1 MHALMLG
8 ASCFDVMK
16 LSSAEYHY
24 GMDGVDVLN
33 ESFIQ
38 DCGYGIV
45 KATMED
51 VVVCFDDII
60 VVHHKVRKLWHNNYA
75 HTMGPQVSTIL
86 SKYIKVFPK
95 LDSLGV
101 EKVVAFYD
109 HLQEVGSNY
118 VIAFMPFD
126 TIVLLNHFEGLCP
139 PGLGLLRYAVMSKA
153 LLGLLPWLIP
163 TTLSPQVGAA
173 ISSV

>member
-1 MHALMLG
+1 MHAHMLG

-16 LSSAEYHY
+16 LTSVEYHY
-24 GMDGVDVLN
+24 SMVGVDVLN

-51 VVVCFDDII
+51 VVVCFNDII
-60 VVHHKVRKLWHNNYA
+60 MVHHKVCKLWHNNYV
-75 HTMGPQVSTIL
+75 HTMGPLVSTIL
-86 SKYIKVFPK
+86 LKHIKVFPK

-109 HLQEVGSNY
+109 RLQEVGSNY
-118 VIAFMPFD
+118 VIALMPFD
-126 TIVLLNHFEGLCP
+126 TVVLLNHFKGLCP
-139 PGLGLLRYAVMSKA
+139 PGLGHLWYAVMSKA
-153 LLGLLPWLIP
+153 LLGLPWLIP